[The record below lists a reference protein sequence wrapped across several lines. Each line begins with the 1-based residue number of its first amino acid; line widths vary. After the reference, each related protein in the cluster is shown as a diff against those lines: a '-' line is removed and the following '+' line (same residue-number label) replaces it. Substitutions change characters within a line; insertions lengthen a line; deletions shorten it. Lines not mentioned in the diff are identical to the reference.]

1 MLEHFPSAIRINPKL
16 RLVNKAFQALP
27 LPSYPTWSAHLF
39 TNTPTLP
46 TAPFPV
52 LSLKISGS
60 FTHSRLWKAHLFLC
74 PVSLMNSYLSLQ
86 SQLQHL
92 PFSPSICAHLLHHIT
107 VVSAQSPF
115 CLLSQL
121 FESGDSAVFIFRC
134 SGSGQNL
141 IQKSEQM
148 SMECTSWKWFSPGAG
163 RGCGQLRGCGR
174 TPPETSPGL
183 PGQGGQWARMLQS
196 IRIADSI

>member
-1 MLEHFPSAIRINPKL
+1 MLEHFPSAIRINSKL
-16 RLVNKAFQALP
+16 RLVNKAVQALP
-27 LPSYPTWSAHLF
+27 LPSYPTWSARLL

-46 TAPFPV
+46 TAPFSV
-52 LSLKISGS
+52 LSLKIPGS
-60 FTHSRLWKAHLFLC
+60 FTHSRLWKACLFLC

-92 PFSPSICAHLLHHIT
+92 PFSPCICAHLLRHIR
-107 VVSAQSPF
+107 VVSARSPF

-121 FESGDSAVFIFRC
+121 FESRDSAVFIFRC

-141 IQKSEQM
+141 IPKSEQR

-163 RGCGQLRGCGR
+163 GGCGQLRDVAEPHQGQVLDFLVKEDNEHGR
-174 TPPETSPGL
+174 FNPSE
-183 PGQGGQWARMLQS
+183 
-196 IRIADSI
+196 